1 MISKNTIIVVLTLAF
16 TTIFLGVSL
25 YYLTAQKNKKETPD
39 TSSKTSLL
47 SIQAT
52 TTPEVKIYRN
62 EKWGFEFKYPKDWS
76 IDETFINGKVR
87 KFYLTGIPSQ
97 QKHLI
102 YSFSPPFMLNIITA
116 SRAERLTKL
125 FYEVKNPASEIRVNG
140 VAGLKYEYKFNK
152 QSRVAIV
159 LPLGQYKLILDSE
172 KKYENI
178 FNQIIFTFK
187 FYNKQPPAVQ
197 KTITSKTYHNIEFN
211 FEFKYPKNWLFY
223 ENTFYGP
230 FSKFNLIGS
239 SPEENGYPNPISPPF
254 LLNIVTPDFAS
265 RSVSKFKELNTR
277 TSIINI
283 ANTKA
288 VKYEYEFENATQIS
302 IDFQFG
308 KYWMILGTE
317 KKYEDTFNR
326 ILASFKF
333 LK

>member
-1 MISKNTIIVVLTLAF
+1 MISKNTTIFVLTLAF
-16 TTIFLGVSL
+16 TAILLGVSL
-25 YYLTAQKNKKETPD
+25 YYLTAQKNKKETLG
-39 TSSKTSLL
+39 TLSKTSLL

-52 TTPEVKIYRN
+52 TTSEVKIYSN

-87 KFYLTGIPSQ
+87 KFYLTGVPSQ

-102 YSFSPPFMLNIITA
+102 YSFSPPFMLDIVTA

-125 FYEVKNPASEIRVNG
+125 FYEVKNPASETMVND

-152 QSRVAIV
+152 QPRIAIV

-178 FNQIIFTFK
+178 FNQIILAFK
-187 FYNKQPPAVQ
+187 FYKAQPVIVQ

-223 ENTFYGP
+223 ENTFYSP
-230 FSKFNLIGS
+230 FSKFNLISG
-239 SPEENGYPNPISPPF
+239 SPEENGYPNPVSPPF
-254 LLNIVTPDFAS
+254 LLNIVTPDFAGG
-265 RSVSKFKELNTR
+265 SVSNFKKLNAR
-277 TSIINI
+277 TSIIKI

-288 VKYEYEFENATQIS
+288 VKYEYEFENTTQIS

-317 KKYEDTFNR
+317 KKYEDTFSR